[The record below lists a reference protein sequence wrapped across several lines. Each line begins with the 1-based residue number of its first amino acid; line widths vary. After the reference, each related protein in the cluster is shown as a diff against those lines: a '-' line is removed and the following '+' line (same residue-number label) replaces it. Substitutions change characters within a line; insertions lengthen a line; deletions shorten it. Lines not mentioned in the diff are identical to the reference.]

1 MCQNDLFILCTLLKT
16 ELEWKR
22 AKTAYPD
29 FVRANE
35 VELVVMRGPHECSCK
50 SGNQLP
56 CTGSLFIV

>member
-35 VELVVMRGPHECSCK
+35 VEWKHTRTAYPDSVCASEK
-50 SGNQLP
+50 Q
-56 CTGSLFIV
+56 SLQ